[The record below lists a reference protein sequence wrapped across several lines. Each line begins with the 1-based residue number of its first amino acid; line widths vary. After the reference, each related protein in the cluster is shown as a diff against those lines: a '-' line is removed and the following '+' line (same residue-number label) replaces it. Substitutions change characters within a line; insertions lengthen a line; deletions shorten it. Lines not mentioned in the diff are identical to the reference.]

1 MSGFLTGLIARHA
14 GVAEV
19 IRPHVPALFE
29 PLPGMAPM
37 AADPYGDGGGSEAS
51 ALAGVEAHAL
61 GDAAWREP
69 LDDERA
75 SAWRPAGGRTGAD
88 AARRP
93 ASGDGAMR
101 GAAPGAADAAWRV
114 ASAFQQTPPAAAPQS
129 SADRAAPGVSSRE
142 PRLATQPERSAAVD
156 PSGQQQTM
164 RGPQRP
170 AVATM
175 HEETALLHENI
186 GLVTAA
192 RARAR
197 DAAQP
202 AQREARTAGVLPPM
216 PPLRAE
222 PQADASRDSGLP
234 PRRSLREE
242 PGPGNEAGND
252 PARHREP
259 ETTVHVTIGR
269 LEIRAEQAPSGSAPR
284 PRDGPRAASLA
295 DYLRASAARSRA

>member
-29 PLPGMAPM
+29 PLPGVTPM

-51 ALAGVEAHAL
+51 AFAGVEAHAL
-61 GDAAWREP
+61 GGAAWREP
-69 LDDERA
+69 FDDERA
-75 SAWRPAGGRTGAD
+75 SAWWPAGGRTGVD

-93 ASGDGAMR
+93 ASGDGAVR
-101 GAAPGAADAAWRV
+101 GAAPGAADAAWRA
-114 ASAFQQTPPAAAPQS
+114 ASPAQQTAPAAAPQS
-129 SADRAAPGVSSRE
+129 SADRAALGVPLRE
-142 PRLATQPERSAAVD
+142 PRLGPQPERSAAAE
-156 PSGQQQTM
+156 PAWQPLAM
-164 RGPQRP
+164 RGQQRP
-170 AVATM
+170 AVAKM
-175 HEETALLHENI
+175 HEETALQHENV
-186 GLVTAA
+186 GLVASA

-202 AQREARTAGVLPPM
+202 AQREAGTAGVLPPM
-216 PPLRAE
+216 PLRAE

-234 PRRSLREE
+234 PRRSFRDE
-242 PGPGNEAGND
+242 PGPRSEAGND
-252 PARHREP
+252 AARHHEP

-295 DYLRASAARSRA
+295 EYLRASAARSRA